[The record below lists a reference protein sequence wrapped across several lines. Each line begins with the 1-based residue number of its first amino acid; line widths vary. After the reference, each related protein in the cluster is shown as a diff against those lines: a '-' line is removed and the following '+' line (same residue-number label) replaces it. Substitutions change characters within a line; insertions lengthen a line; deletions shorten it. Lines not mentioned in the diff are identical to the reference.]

1 VDRRPLVV
9 DTVIPARDAAAT
21 LTDVLEALPVKRLRS
36 VVVVDNGSHDATSQI
51 ARDAGAVVLRAPSG
65 GYGAACLA
73 AIEHLSRLPQAPDVV
88 AFVPADGSFEAAE
101 LPRLLAPLEAGGA
114 ELVIGVRER
123 RRRVGDKVVLGL
135 IETIYR
141 HRFHDLGPMRAIRFP
156 ALIALGMSDRG
167 GGWDVEMQVRGLK
180 LGLGIAEVPVAR
192 GRRRARRLRNPTTL
206 AADAAAARGRSLFHI
221 LRHAT
226 VR

>member
-1 VDRRPLVV
+1 M
-9 DTVIPARDAAAT
+9 IPARDAAAT

-51 ARDAGAVVLRAPSG
+51 ARDSGAVVLRAPSG

-88 AFVPADGSFEAAE
+88 AFVPADGTFDAAE

-123 RRRVGDKVVLGL
+123 RRHVGDKAILGL
-135 IETIYR
+135 IEAVYR

-156 ALIALGMSDRG
+156 ALIALGMSDRS

-180 LGLGIAEVPVAR
+180 LGLGIAEVPVAS
-192 GRRRARRLRNPTTL
+192 GRRRNRRLRNPTS
-206 AADAAAARGRSLFHI
+206 AAAARGRSLFHI
-221 LRHAT
+221 IRHAT

>member
-1 VDRRPLVV
+1 M
-9 DTVIPARDAAAT
+9 IPARDAAAT
-21 LTDVLEALPVKRLRS
+21 LTDVLGALPVKRLRS
-36 VVVVDNGSHDATSQI
+36 LVVVDNGSHDATSQI
-51 ARDAGAVVLRAPSG
+51 ARDAGAVVLRAPNG

-73 AIEHLSRLPQAPDVV
+73 AIEHLSRLPQPPDVV
-88 AFVPADGSFEAAE
+88 AFVPADGSFDAAE
-101 LPRLLAPLEAGGA
+101 LPRLLAPIEAGGA

-123 RRRVGDKVVLGL
+123 RRHVGDKVVLGL
-135 IETIYR
+135 IEAVYR
-141 HRFHDLGPMRAIRFP
+141 HRFHDLGRMRAIRFP

-192 GRRRARRLRNPTTL
+192 GRRRTRRMPHP
-206 AADAAAARGRSLFHI
+206 ASAAAARGRSLFHI

>member
-1 VDRRPLVV
+1 VERRTLVV
-9 DTVIPARDAAAT
+9 DTVIPARDAAGT
-21 LTDVLEALPVKRLRS
+21 LPDVLHALPVKRLRS

-51 ARDAGAVVLRAPSG
+51 ARDAGAVVLRAASG

-73 AIEHLSRLPQAPDVV
+73 AIEHLSCLPQPPDVV
-88 AFVPADGSFEAAE
+88 AFVPADGTFDAGE
-101 LPRLLAPLEAGGA
+101 LPRLLTPIEAGGA

-135 IETIYR
+135 IEAVYR
-141 HRFHDLGPMRAIRFP
+141 HRFHDLGPLRAIRFP

-180 LGLGIAEVPVAR
+180 LGLGIAEVPVAG
-192 GRRRARRLRNPTTL
+192 GRRRGRRLRNPTSV
-206 AADAAAARGRSLFHI
+206 AAARGRSLFHI
-221 LRHAT
+221 IRHAT

>member
-1 VDRRPLVV
+1 VVRRPLVV
-9 DTVIPARDAAAT
+9 DAVIPARDAAGT
-21 LTDVLEALPVKRLRS
+21 LPDVLAALPVKRLRS
-36 VVVVDNGSHDATSQI
+36 VVVVDNGSHDTTSQI

-73 AIEHLSRLPQAPDVV
+73 AIDHLSRLPQSPDVV
-88 AFVPADGSFEAAE
+88 VFVPADGTFDAGE
-101 LPRLLAPLEAGGA
+101 LPRLLAPIEAGGA

-123 RRRVGDKVVLGL
+123 RRKVGDKVVLGL
-135 IETIYR
+135 IEAVYR

-180 LGLGIAEVPVAR
+180 LGLGIAEVPVER
-192 GRRRARRLRNPTTL
+192 GRRRVRRLPRPGT
-206 AADAAAARGRSLFHI
+206 AAAARGRSLFHI